1 VHLIV
6 VGDGK
11 EAIHYRGL
19 ADNLALT
26 SQVHFLGK
34 VPHKELPT
42 VYAAADIFILPS
54 VIQEAFPL
62 VVLEAMACG
71 KPAIVRNLPGVRSMI
86 DDGENGYLVQPGNLQ
101 DLINKIKL
109 LLASP
114 DKRREFGL
122 RGRSK
127 VNKQYTW
134 EAIVIQLEKL
144 YKKALESK

>member
-1 VHLIV
+1 
-6 VGDGK
+6 
-11 EAIHYRGL
+11 
-19 ADNLALT
+19 
-26 SQVHFLGK
+26 
-34 VPHKELPT
+34 
-42 VYAAADIFILPS
+42 
-54 VIQEAFPL
+54 
-62 VVLEAMACG
+62 
-71 KPAIVRNLPGVRSMI
+71 MI
-86 DDGENGYLVQPGNLQ
+86 DNGENGYLVQPGNLQ